1 LRKSI
6 GIASMKQMPCTLH
19 SCRDKIVWHSPSL
32 PSGRRNERVQVAWG
46 DGSLSRPTQALIFL
60 PTDISLPRRRKYVK
74 LRGYVDYDISDVPV
88 WRTGDFDR
96 PISTFKQH
104 SAQHEVS
111 HFGASSLYKSVQQFK
126 YHMVTALVNNTE
138 FPRK

>member
-1 LRKSI
+1 MEGL
-6 GIASMKQMPCTLH
+6 
-19 SCRDKIVWHSPSL
+19 
-32 PSGRRNERVQVAWG
+32 QVAWG

-74 LRGYVDYDISDVPV
+74 LRGYVDYNISDVPV

-96 PISTFKQH
+96 PIPTFKQH
-104 SAQHEVS
+104 EAS
-111 HFGASSLYKSVQQFK
+111 HFGASIMYKSVQQFEN
-126 YHMVTALVNNTE
+126 HMVTALVNNTE

>member
-1 LRKSI
+1 LSKSI
-6 GIASMKQMPCTLH
+6 GTASMKQMPCTLH

-74 LRGYVDYDISDVPV
+74 LRGYLDYDISDVPV
-88 WRTGDFDR
+88 WRIGDFDR
-96 PISTFKQH
+96 PISTFKQN
-104 SAQHEVS
+104 SAQHEE
-111 HFGASSLYKSVQQFK
+111 SLTLLRAFSTR
-126 YHMVTALVNNTE
+126 MCNNSNTTWL
-138 FPRK
+138 RQY